1 MTVSSRLGPQTKV
14 TQREAGASLA
24 TELVNQEVRVHL
36 LDPYLTLQSL
46 FSAPYENGRWR
57 GVGSHNSIVP
67 SLLFPPINT
76 VPGLVCILS
85 SHILY

>member
-24 TELVNQEVRVHL
+24 TELVNQEVRIHL

-46 FSAPYENGRWR
+46 FSAPYENGHLEGS
-57 GVGSHNSIVP
+57 GVTQLHCPFSIISSNKHCSRPGSIYFIEV
-67 SLLFPPINT
+67 
-76 VPGLVCILS
+76 
-85 SHILY
+85 